1 MKKGK
6 MLRRRFLYVIAA
18 IVMMAFVSSV
28 IPNVSSVT
36 TVQAATKVKLNKTKA
51 TLIVGNTVNLKVSG
65 TSKKVTWKSSDSKV
79 AKVSSK
85 GVVTAKKKGSA
96 KITAT
101 VDGKKYTCK
110 VTVEKPSIS
119 DETAAITVGSTV
131 SLSVDGT
138 TQKVTWSSGDKSVA
152 KVSKKGVVTGVLAG
166 NTKITATV
174 GGKKYTCKV
183 TVKDDFSVSSDVS
196 ENIATLKRYIKANGS
211 TNDDGNKFIKFESD
225 GNSSSIIYKESDSAL
240 IFRYESSDGST
251 EGDMIIES
259 EDNDKSLIFTLY
271 SEGESYSYSIET
283 TIDPKTYN
291 TNDTYDF
298 TFVKND
304 STLKIDSLQ
313 VIGNTYMEL
322 VFLRWQLTLNKNLS
336 MNLSDIGFTAF

>member
-1 MKKGK
+1 
-6 MLRRRFLYVIAA
+6 
-18 IVMMAFVSSV
+18 
-28 IPNVSSVT
+28 
-36 TVQAATKVKLNKTKA
+36 
-51 TLIVGNTVNLKVSG
+51 
-65 TSKKVTWKSSDSKV
+65 
-79 AKVSSK
+79 
-85 GVVTAKKKGSA
+85 
-96 KITAT
+96 
-101 VDGKKYTCK
+101 
-110 VTVEKPSIS
+110 
-119 DETAAITVGSTV
+119 
-131 SLSVDGT
+131 
-138 TQKVTWSSGDKSVA
+138 
-152 KVSKKGVVTGVLAG
+152 
-166 NTKITATV
+166 
-174 GGKKYTCKV
+174 V